1 MEGVRNEG
9 FKRAVKLW
17 FDILVY
23 MSAEV
28 LSLKLTHIF

>member
-1 MEGVRNEG
+1 MQV
-9 FKRAVKLW
+9 FKRAVKVW

-28 LSLKLTHIF
+28 LPLKMTYIF